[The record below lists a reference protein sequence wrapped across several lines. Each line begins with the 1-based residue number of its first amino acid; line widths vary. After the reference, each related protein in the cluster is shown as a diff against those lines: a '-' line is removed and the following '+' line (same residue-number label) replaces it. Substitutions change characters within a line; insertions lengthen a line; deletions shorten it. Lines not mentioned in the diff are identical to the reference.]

1 MMEKHTKPYYKIY
14 GDLNVANRTRTPL
27 VVLHGGP
34 GLSHD
39 YLLPIANL
47 STISE
52 TPVIFYDQIGNAR
65 STHLKDKPNSFWT
78 IDLWVDELTNLLN
91 HFGIT
96 DSFDLLGHSWGGIL
110 GSEYEVRKQPP
121 GLRHL
126 ILSNSLAAYNLWVES
141 NEQLIGTLSEEAQK
155 ALEDGREKDR
165 EKFRA
170 GLFELH
176 SRYGCLVQPFPKEYV
191 YSMDQIFGPE
201 GDTTVNEAS
210 ESIVK
215 DWSVID
221 RLHSVRVPTL
231 VINGRLDISQDFV
244 VKPFFDGIR
253 RIKWITMENSSH
265 TPFFEEPERYLKL
278 VADFLRQ

>member
-1 MMEKHTKPYYKIY
+1 MPAVQPTKEGTIDFPYAGETYQTYYKVF
-14 GDLNVANRTRTPL
+14 GDIKDQTRTPL

-47 STISE
+47 TTTTG
-52 TPVIFYDQIGNAR
+52 TPIIFYDQIGNAR
-65 STHLKDKPNSFWT
+65 STHLKDKPRTFWT

-91 HFGIT
+91 HFGIA
-96 DSFDLLGHSWGGIL
+96 DSFDILGHSWGGIL

-126 ILSNSLAAYNLWVES
+126 ILSNSLAKYELWVKS
-141 NEQLIGTLSEEAQK
+141 NEQLIQTLSKEAQE
-155 ALEDGREKDR
+155 ALGEGRDKDGER
-165 EKFRA
+165 FRA

-191 YSMDQIFGPE
+191 YSLDQIFGSE

-210 ESIVK
+210 ELLV
-215 DWSVID
+215 
-221 RLHSVRVPTL
+221 HSFLSTL
-231 VINGRLDISQDFV
+231 L
-244 VKPFFDGIR
+244 
-253 RIKWITMENSSH
+253 
-265 TPFFEEPERYLKL
+265 
-278 VADFLRQ
+278 